1 MEATTATAAQNIRGR
16 IEKWE
21 RANLRIS
28 LAALLVSLLL
38 VATAIADVFPDF
50 VARYVDLGPV
60 KPYLHLALIVLVI
73 LTLVFSFYALRIRR
87 KLKIER
93 REFVKELAERDA
105 ADTLALID
113 PETGVFNQRYLDV
126 ILPRETGRAE
136 RWDTSISFLKLT
148 IEDFDAIEARLGAD
162 AATQVLKEC
171 SQLLKKSLRPTDII
185 IRDGPATFLVILP
198 ETSKHGA
205 LIGCRRLLEKVDQ
218 WNRKEVVPGFEL
230 KLAIGASD
238 HTKGK
243 DVRDALAAADTRVQ
257 LYRDRYSPGS

>member
-1 MEATTATAAQNIRGR
+1 MEQTTATAARNIRGR
-16 IEKWE
+16 IEKLE
-21 RANLRIS
+21 RANLVIS

-38 VATAIADVFPDF
+38 VATAVADVFPDF
-50 VARYVDLGPV
+50 VAKYIDLSPV
-60 KPYLHLALIVLVI
+60 EPYLHISLIVLVV
-73 LTLVFSFYALRIRR
+73 LTFVFSFYALRVRR

-93 REFVKELAERDA
+93 REFVEELAERDT

-113 PETGVFNQRYLDV
+113 PQTGAFNQRYLDI

-148 IEDFDAIEARLGAD
+148 IEEFDAADEGLGSEA
-162 AATQVLKEC
+162 AAQILKETAEVV
-171 SQLLKKSLRPTDII
+171 KKCLRPTDII
-185 IRDGPATFLVILP
+185 IRDGAATFLIIMP

-205 LIGCRRLLEKVDQ
+205 LTGCRRLLEKVDQ

-230 KLAIGASD
+230 KLAIGVSD

-257 LYRDRYSPGS
+257 LYRDRYSPGQ

>member
-1 MEATTATAAQNIRGR
+1 MEPTTATAAQNIRGR
-16 IEKWE
+16 IEKLE
-21 RANLRIS
+21 RANLIIS

-38 VATAIADVFPDF
+38 VAAAVAVVFPDF
-50 VARYVDLGPV
+50 VGKYLDLSPV
-60 KPYLHLALIVLVI
+60 KPYLNLSLIVLVA
-73 LTLVFSFYALRIRR
+73 LTLVFSFYALRLRR

-93 REFVKELAERDA
+93 REFVEELAERDA

-113 PETGVFNQRYLDV
+113 PQTGVFNQRYLDV

-136 RWDTSISFLKLT
+136 RWDTGLSFLKLT
-148 IEDFDAIEARLGAD
+148 IEEFDTLDERLGAEAVD
-162 AATQVLKEC
+162 RILKETAEVI
-171 SQLLKKSLRPTDII
+171 KKCLRPTDII
-185 IRDGPATFLVILP
+185 IRDGPAKFLVIMP

-205 LIGCRRLLEKVDQ
+205 LTGCRRLLEKVDQ

-230 KLAIGASD
+230 RLAIGAAD

-257 LYRDRYSPGS
+257 LYRDRYSGQ